1 MKKIIIPIG
10 VLLTGSLQAQL
21 APLPNTENYI
31 QAKTYLDY
39 NGATATK
46 SAETVQYFDGLGR
59 PKQVVNVKASPQ
71 GKDVVTY
78 FEYDG
83 FGRQVKEYLPVP
95 QSQTLNGAIVP
106 NPLSNSSNTPYGSEK
121 IFSEKVL
128 ENSPLNRIQQQIQVG
143 NDWADKPVKFDYEAN
158 TAADA
163 VKMFMPSTTWENAA
177 TKSELPPTTGI
188 YSESKLY
195 KNTVTDE
202 DGNKTIEF
210 KNGKGQVILVR
221 KVINATENADTY
233 YVYNEYDQLAFVIPP
248 TASILADVNPALNEL
263 CYQYRYDEKNRLVE
277 KKLPGKGWEY
287 MVYDKADRLIMTQDA
302 NMHEKG
308 KWMITKYDPFGRV
321 AYTGIITAGSRASMQ
336 SQAENLVITEARSS
350 TGFTKSG
357 MQVLYNNGYFIDIET
372 ILSVNYY
379 DTYPAGS
386 PPVTNAFSQP
396 LLTDNATQER
406 STKGLPLAS
415 YVKNIEDD
423 KWTKNFTWY
432 DTKGR
437 VIGTRSNN
445 HLGGYTVLNHKLDF
459 SGTILQTNTYH
470 RRIPADIERVVREVF
485 TYDHQNRV
493 LKLTHQVNGN
503 PIEILAQNTYNELSQ
518 LESKK
523 VGGVVATAPLQQI
536 DYKYNIRGWMTKIND
551 PADLNGKLFG
561 YTIRYNNPI
570 NTSYAPARYNGNI
583 AEVDWRTSNDNTLKR
598 YSYSYY
604 TQNRLMFGHYSE
616 PLATV
621 PENSLYDEYLE
632 YDLNGNI
639 IVLSRNSKN
648 PSSGAAMNIDA
659 LSYTYTGNRLLKVK
673 DATQNNDGYPIGGN
687 TIEYDANGNMT
698 SNTDKG
704 ISSIEYN
711 YLNLPKQIVQSSN
724 ITKYIYQANGTKV
737 KKFFGNK
744 IEVDYLDGFQY
755 KSTFDI
761 ESWNGEG
768 SYVQDP
774 NEIPVVKL
782 RIIPTSEGYYDALK
796 EQYIYNF
803 TDHLGN
809 VRLSYSDTN
818 KDGIIQPIDYEVT
831 ECRPKMGCVNKWKS
845 GEIIDVN
852 NYYPFGLLHNYTVTS
867 TQVYQY
873 KYNGKEL
880 QETGMYDYGARF
892 YMPDLGRWGVVDPL
906 AETSR
911 RWSPYTYAFN
921 NPIRFIDPDGRENQ
935 DWFNNSMG
943 QMEFRN
949 DVKSQQDLNDKGI
962 KGTYVGE
969 TAQQGSLNY
978 AANGVIYDE
987 SAGGKPIADG
997 RVYDVGEIKITPKSV
1012 TAERNLQAARTRL
1025 GAAESAMFGKYAIGA
1040 TFGGSFAQSSG
1051 SLTFAY
1057 NPGTGQANLFGT
1069 SGEQDMPSAGAGF
1082 QLNFMKAYGTKSN
1095 GQKYTNVFEGAEGE
1109 STVYSGSAV
1118 VGGEYSK
1125 SSSGGK
1131 DSPYGTKT
1139 ISVNLELGYGVG
1151 RSRTQ
1156 TISISNWIKAHP
1168 QYFKIGHSSN

>member
-46 SAETVQYFDGLGR
+46 SAEMVQYFDGLGR

-71 GKDVVTY
+71 GKDVVTPVL
-78 FEYDG
+78 YDG
-83 FGRQVKEYLPVP
+83 FGRQTRDYLPVP
-95 QSQTLNGAIVP
+95 QSGTQNGAIYPQTSTFQHFPVGDP
-106 NPLSNSSNTPYGSEK
+106 QGLYTNEKPFSEK
-121 IFSEKVL
+121 IL
-128 ENSPLNRIQQQIQVG
+128 ENSPLDRIQQQIQVG
-143 NDWADKPVKFDYEAN
+143 NDWSGKPVKFDYGVNITGE
-158 TAADA
+158 
-163 VKMFMPSTTWENAA
+163 VIKYTTTTVWENNA
-177 TKSELPPTTGI
+177 TKSTIEYGGS
-188 YSESKLY
+188 YDAAQLY

-202 DGNKTIEF
+202 DGNPTIEF
-210 KNGKGQVILVR
+210 KNGKGQTLMVR
-221 KVINATENADTY
+221 KVMSTTENADTY
-233 YVYNEYDQLAFVIPP
+233 YVYNEYDQLAWVIPP
-248 TASILADVNPALNEL
+248 KLSKMQTWGIAEQDALAYE
-263 CYQYRYDEKNRLVE
+263 YRYDEKSRLVE
-277 KKLPGKGWEY
+277 KKLPGKGWEF
-287 MVYDKADRLIMTQDA
+287 MGYDKADRLIITQDA
-302 NMHEKG
+302 NMRQHN
-308 KWMITKYDPFGRV
+308 KWLITKYDRFGRT
-321 AYTGIITAGSRASMQ
+321 AYTGSRAGGGRTEMQ
-336 SQAENLVITEARSS
+336 NEIADVVVVENREPQ
-350 TGFTKSG
+350 GFIRSG
-357 MQVLYNNGYFIDIET
+357 MTIYYSNTYFHNLENVLT
-372 ILSVNYY
+372 VNYY

-386 PPVTNAFSQP
+386 PPVTNAFSQS

-406 STKGLPLAS
+406 STQGLPLAS

-423 KWTKNFTWY
+423 QWTKNFTWY

-459 SGTILQTNTYH
+459 GGTVLQTNTYH
-470 RRIPADIERVVREVF
+470 RRIPADTEKITREVF
-485 TYDHQNRV
+485 TYDPQNRV

-583 AEVDWRTSNDNTLKR
+583 AEVDWRTPNDNTLKR

-639 IVLSRNSKN
+639 TVLSRNSKN

-768 SYVQDP
+768 SYIQDP

-796 EQYIYNF
+796 QQYIYNF

-818 KDGIIQPIDYEVT
+818 KDGIIQPIDYEVN
-831 ECRPKMGCVNKWKS
+831 ECIPKMGCVNKWKS

-852 NYYPFGLLHNYTVTS
+852 NYYPFGLLHNYTETS

-892 YMPDLGRWGVVDPL
+892 YMPDIGRWGVMDPL
-906 AETSR
+906 AEKMTR
-911 RWSPYTYAFN
+911 FSPYNYTFD
-921 NPIRFIDPDGRENQ
+921 NPIMFIDPDGRQAMKPTPKEAAAMAAHVYGDKSDRILIGGWKVSQKDFGKNVILNDESSGFKSQIYERTVDGKTEFTYATAGTEDIAKDGLADAAQPLGESAQYSISAKNAVAISNQ
-935 DWFNNSMG
+935 VGDAELTFTGHSLGGGLAALNSNLTRNEAITFNAAGVGLRTKYLNGRDNSNVKGWFSGVTAALRTEGLINAYIMNTDPLNKLQNNSELMP
-943 QMEFRN
+943 
-949 DVKSQQDLNDKGI
+949 DVNGKRHYI
-962 KGTYVGE
+962 K
-969 TAQQGSLNY
+969 
-978 AANGVIYDE
+978 
-987 SAGGKPIADG
+987 
-997 RVYDVGEIKITPKSV
+997 
-1012 TAERNLQAARTRL
+1012 AR
-1025 GAAESAMFGKYAIGA
+1025 
-1040 TFGGSFAQSSG
+1040 
-1051 SLTFAY
+1051 
-1057 NPGTGQANLFGT
+1057 
-1069 SGEQDMPSAGAGF
+1069 
-1082 QLNFMKAYGTKSN
+1082 
-1095 GQKYTNVFEGAEGE
+1095 
-1109 STVYSGSAV
+1109 
-1118 VGGEYSK
+1118 
-1125 SSSGGK
+1125 SSS
-1131 DSPYGTKT
+1131 
-1139 ISVNLELGYGVG
+1139 SVYNGH
-1151 RSRTQ
+1151 
-1156 TISISNWIKAHP
+1156 SIDNILREFGIDTR
-1168 QYFKIGHSSN
+1168 YFKKK

>member
-21 APLPNTENYI
+21 TPLPNTENYI

-39 NGATATK
+39 NGAAVTK

-59 PKQVVNVKASPQ
+59 PKQVVNVKASPL
-71 GKDVVTY
+71 GRDVVTHI
-78 FEYDG
+78 EYDG
-83 FGRQVKEYLPVP
+83 FGRQVKDYLPVP
-95 QSQTLNGAIVP
+95 QSQTLNGAIIP
-106 NPLSNSSNTPYGSEK
+106 NPLSNATNTPYGSEK
-121 IFSEKVL
+121 IYAEKIL

-143 NDWADKPVKFDYEAN
+143 NDWTGKPVKFDYGVNITGE
-158 TAADA
+158 
-163 VKMFMPSTTWENAA
+163 VIKYTTTTVWENNA
-177 TKSELPPTTGI
+177 TKSTIEYGGS
-188 YSESKLY
+188 YDVAQLY

-202 DGNKTIEF
+202 DGNQTIEF
-210 KNGKGQVILVR
+210 KNGKGQTLMVR
-221 KVINATENADTY
+221 KVMSTTENADTY
-233 YVYNEYDQLAFVIPP
+233 YVYNEYDQLAWVVPP
-248 TASILADVNPALNEL
+248 KLSKMQTWGIAEQDALAYE
-263 CYQYRYDEKNRLVE
+263 YRYDEKSRLVE
-277 KKLPGKGWEY
+277 KKLPGKGWEF
-287 MVYDKADRLIMTQDA
+287 MIYDKADRLVMTQDT
-302 NMHEKG
+302 NLKN
-308 KWMITKYDPFGRV
+308 KSQWLITEYDALNRV
-321 AYTGIITAGSRASMQ
+321 VYTGLIYNSASRNDLQGYVNGNPIT
-336 SQAENLVITEARSS
+336 NIKRSTS
-350 TGFTKSG
+350 FFTVSG
-357 MQVLYNNGYFIDIET
+357 MNVYYNMSPTVIVNVL
-372 ILSVNYY
+372 LSVNYY

-386 PPVTNAFSQP
+386 PPVTNAFSQS

-406 STKGLPLAS
+406 STQGLPLAT

-423 KWTKNFTWY
+423 KWTKIFTWY

-459 SGTILQTNTYH
+459 AGTVLQTNTYH
-470 RRIPADIERVVREVF
+470 RRIPADTEKITREVF
-485 TYDHQNRV
+485 TYDPQNRV

-570 NTSYAPARYNGNI
+570 NTPYAPGRYNGNI
-583 AEVDWRTSNDNTLKR
+583 AEVDWRTPNDNTLKR

-639 IVLSRNSKN
+639 TVLSRNSKN

-768 SYVQDP
+768 SYIQDP

-796 EQYIYNF
+796 QQYIYNF

-818 KDGIIQPIDYEVT
+818 KDGIIQPIDYEVN
-831 ECRPKMGCVNKWKS
+831 ECIPKMGCVNKWKS

-852 NYYPFGLLHNYTVTS
+852 NYYPFGLLHNYTDTS

-880 QETGMYDYGARF
+880 QETGMYDYGARM

-911 RWSPYTYAFN
+911 RFSPYNYTLN
-921 NPIRFIDPDGRENQ
+921 NPIRFIDPDGRSEQ
-935 DWFNNSMG
+935 DWVKRTGQSSWEYRSDITSEQQAKDAGFVAYANGRGDENSKYTTPMSSNG
-943 QMEFRN
+943 VDTGVDKLVVLGENGNYTVDGKAFISEDQAPYVSSVEVDKLGKALSAQLYVPAAIMSPSSLFGKAASSSLMQALSTK
-949 DVKSQQDLNDKGI
+949 DVNIMSVLGDTFGVYGTGEIVGGVNELSLNKLI
-962 KGTYVGE
+962 KGESPFRTVFDGSMSIAEAVSNVGF
-969 TAQQGSLNY
+969 AFGSKGLGKV
-978 AANGVIYDE
+978 NG
-987 SAGGKPIADG
+987 
-997 RVYDVGEIKITPKSV
+997 ITVKGATGLDKSV
-1012 TAERNLQAARTRL
+1012 VGVNSFLIGTGVY
-1025 GAAESAMFGKYAIGA
+1025 GAAGANASAI
-1040 TFGGSFAQSSG
+1040 Q
-1051 SLTFAY
+1051 
-1057 NPGTGQANLFGT
+1057 N
-1069 SGEQDMPSAGAGF
+1069 D
-1082 QLNFMKAYGTKSN
+1082 
-1095 GQKYTNVFEGAEGE
+1095 QKR
-1109 STVYSGSAV
+1109 
-1118 VGGEYSK
+1118 K
-1125 SSSGGK
+1125 K
-1131 DSPYGTKT
+1131 
-1139 ISVNLELGYGVG
+1139 
-1151 RSRTQ
+1151 
-1156 TISISNWIKAHP
+1156 
-1168 QYFKIGHSSN
+1168 